1 MNKALLRKINKQ
13 LLNTM
18 PISEVNENSE
28 MITKKVLESEN
39 FKKAKSIFIYISFG
53 NEVRTYGIIMAAKK
67 QEKKVYVPKII
78 ESEMR
83 AVECDLNK
91 LSVNKY
97 GIMEPIEYKTIDEK
111 NIDLCVTPG
120 IAFDEDKN
128 RLGYGKG
135 YYDRFFEQNKDILR
149 IGLCHDILLVK
160 KIETDNHDVKMN
172 CIMTEKRTI

>member
-1 MNKALLRKINKQ
+1 MNKVLLRNINKKLQ
-13 LLNTM
+13 NTM

-28 MITKKVLESEN
+28 IITKKVLDSEA

-67 QEKKVYVPKII
+67 QGKKVYVPKII
-78 ESEMR
+78 GSEMR

-91 LSVNKY
+91 LSLNKF
-97 GIMEPIEYKTIDEK
+97 GIMEPCEYEIAKEK
-111 NIDLCVTPG
+111 DIDLCITPG

-135 YYDRFFEQNKDILR
+135 YYDRFFEQNKDIFRL
-149 IGLCHDILLVK
+149 GLCHDILLVK
-160 KIETDNHDVKMN
+160 KIETDSHDVKMN